1 MSTAEQPRQA
11 PEPVLAVRGLTVS
24 YGRDRVLDGV
34 DLDVPAGRLVAVLGA
49 SGSGKTTLLRALLGL
64 VPAPGRV
71 GVDRLCLR
79 SDRGTLDL
87 RGARR
92 GEWQRV
98 RGTDVGFVF
107 QDASLALTPLRRVG
121 SLLAEVCGSPRQQR
135 PDRVGRALAEVG
147 FAEPHTVANR
157 RAFEL
162 SGGMAQRVGLAL
174 AVARGPQ
181 LLLADEPTTALD
193 GPARA
198 ELLHR
203 LRERVAA
210 GCGLVLVTHDVSIAA
225 NADHVVVLEAGRVA
239 EIGPPDEVLRAPAG
253 NAARRLIDNVPWALP
268 VRARHPRPTPTPDV
282 RPILEVREL
291 THGYDRATP
300 VLRGADLRVYPGEVV
315 GLAGRSGAGKTTLLR
330 CLLGLEHPDS
340 GALRIAGQRPE
351 GSGWRGARRI
361 VQLIPQDP
369 RGSLN
374 PWRTAAQLVADP
386 LDYHHLGTRRWRHRR
401 AAELLDRVGLGDLG
415 GRRPNQLSTGQCQRV
430 AIARALAVEP
440 ELLVAD
446 EPASA
451 LDVELQ
457 ASVLRLLGEVVAERC
472 TAALVVSHDVHVLER
487 LCDRIAVLAEGSV
500 VEDLP
505 VAGWR
510 DRARHPQTR
519 ELLACYPPDPL
530 AEPDLEQGGTRW
542 PSTTTAGAP

>member
-1 MSTAEQPRQA
+1 MSTATDPPRQVA
-11 PEPVLAVRGLTVS
+11 EPVLAVRGLTVS

-34 DLDVPAGRLVAVLGA
+34 DLDVHAGRLVAVLGA

-71 GVDRLCLR
+71 RADRLCLR
-79 SDRGTLDL
+79 SDRGPVDL
-87 RGARR
+87 RGAHRAQ
-92 GEWQRV
+92 WQRI
-98 RGTDVGFVF
+98 RSTDVGFVF

-121 SLLAEVCGSPRQQR
+121 SLLAEVCGGPREQR
-135 PDRVGRALAEVG
+135 PGRVDRALAEVG
-147 FAEPHTVANR
+147 FAEPDIVANQ

-174 AVARGPQ
+174 AVVRGPR

-203 LRERVAA
+203 LRERVTA
-210 GCGLVLVTHDVSIAA
+210 GCGLVLVTHDVSVAA
-225 NADHVVVLEAGRVA
+225 HADHVVVLDAGRVV
-239 EIGPPDEVLRAPAG
+239 ETGPPGEVLRTPVG
-253 NAARRLIDNVPWALP
+253 NATRRLVDNVPWVLP
-268 VRARHPRPTPTPDV
+268 APEQHPRSALTPAA

-291 THGYDRATP
+291 TYGYDRAAP
-300 VLRGADLRVYPGEVV
+300 VLRGADLRVHPGEVV

-330 CLLGLEHPDS
+330 CLLGLEHPDA
-340 GALRIAGQRPE
+340 GTLRIAGQDPRAT
-351 GSGWRGARRI
+351 GWRGVRRI

-386 LDYHHLGTRRWRHRR
+386 LDYHHLGTRRLRRRR
-401 AAELLDRVGLGDLG
+401 AAELLDKVGLGDLA

-457 ASVLRLLGEVVAERC
+457 ASVLRLLGDVVAEHG

-487 LCDRIAVLAEGSV
+487 LCDRIAVLAEGRV

-510 DRARHPQTR
+510 DLARHPRTR
-519 ELLACYPPDPL
+519 ELMACYPRDPL
-530 AEPDLEQGGTRW
+530 AEPDQEAGGTRW
-542 PSTTTAGAP
+542 STSAVQ